1 MKLNY
6 EAIFELF
13 PEAQIETDNDG
24 QIIIYTG
31 MEEGDSD
38 AGLYFMDR
46 DENNLPPAKWID
58 SISLQEIAFG
68 AAASVLSL
76 ESTRTYANKV

>member
-6 EAIFELF
+6 EAIFDLF

-31 MEEGDSD
+31 MMEGDSD
-38 AGLYFMDR
+38 GGIYFMDIEEER
-46 DENNLPPAKWID
+46 LPVWKEED
-58 SISLQEIAFG
+58 
-68 AAASVLSL
+68 
-76 ESTRTYANKV
+76 

>member
-6 EAIFELF
+6 EHIFDLF

-31 MEEGDSD
+31 MMEGDSD
-38 AGLYFMDR
+38 GGLYFMD
-46 DENNLPPAKWID
+46 
-58 SISLQEIAFG
+58 
-68 AAASVLSL
+68 L
-76 ESTRTYANKV
+76 EPGKKTYKDKE

>member
-6 EAIFELF
+6 EAIFDLF

-31 MEEGDSD
+31 MTVINSDGAIGFIEEP
-38 AGLYFMDR
+38 
-46 DENNLPPAKWID
+46 EEEK
-58 SISLQEIAFG
+58 
-68 AAASVLSL
+68 
-76 ESTRTYANKV
+76 

>member
-6 EAIFELF
+6 EAIFDLF

-31 MEEGDSD
+31 MMEGDSD
-38 AGLYFMDR
+38 GGIYFMDKEEER
-46 DENNLPPAKWID
+46 LPVWKEED
-58 SISLQEIAFG
+58 
-68 AAASVLSL
+68 
-76 ESTRTYANKV
+76 

>member
-38 AGLYFMDR
+38 GGIYFMDQG
-46 DENNLPPAKWID
+46 EKGAPA
-58 SISLQEIAFG
+58 
-68 AAASVLSL
+68 
-76 ESTRTYANKV
+76 N

>member
-46 DENNLPPAKWID
+46 DEKGAPANWIRSD
-58 SISLQEIAFG
+58 TEIKRNPQG
-68 AAASVLSL
+68 RLSQGGYIL
-76 ESTRTYANKV
+76 DTGGV

>member
-13 PEAQIETDNDG
+13 PQAQIETDNDG

-38 AGLYFMDR
+38 GGLYFMDR
-46 DENNLPPAKWID
+46 DENNLPPAK
-58 SISLQEIAFG
+58 
-68 AAASVLSL
+68 
-76 ESTRTYANKV
+76 